1 MRLQRA
7 ARSGRISRSTGA
19 IGGGGGGGGLSL
31 PAASAP
37 PSFFGGAAG
46 STPTLPWTGLGGRV
60 GGEVAI
66 GVWFNEGGTASSGGA
81 ITTGGA
87 DAADMEILIDTGLI
101 GGSQRMVVFKALA
114 PLATNP
120 DQSLTLSGTPG
131 LDLIA
136 FHVFS
141 GVQYEHVQIAD
152 DNPPNN
158 EFPRS
163 GVAFP
168 QAGFTAGTEPTPT
181 IYPPALAYPANYGY
195 TVLYG
200 ATDDG
205 TPVAIETH
213 TAISGGSTSSGSDL
227 SCGNITV
234 EDVALLSN
242 SQGFQF
248 SDLTSGAHLARLSP
262 VIAIPGAA

>member
-7 ARSGRISRSTGA
+7 ARGGRFSRSTGA
-19 IGGGGGGGGLSL
+19 IGGGGGGGGLPS
-31 PAASAP
+31 ASAP

-46 STPTLPWTGLGGRV
+46 STLALPWTGLGGRV

-66 GVWFNEGGTASSGGA
+66 GVWFNEGVSGSTGE

-87 DAADMEILIDTGLI
+87 DAADMEILYDTGLI
-101 GGSQRMVVFKALA
+101 SGSKRMVVFKALA

-120 DQSLTLSGTPG
+120 DQSLTLAGSAG

-136 FHVFS
+136 IHVFS

-152 DNPPNN
+152 DTDPNN
-158 EFPRS
+158 VGAS
-163 GVAFP
+163 STLGFP
-168 QAGFTAGTEPTPT
+168 QGGFTAGEELTPT
-181 IYPPALAYPANYGY
+181 LYPPPIAYPANYGY

-213 TAISGGSTSSGSDL
+213 TSISGGSTQSGSDL
-227 SCGNITV
+227 CCGNITV

-248 SDLTSGAHLARLSP
+248 SDFTSGAHIAHLSP
-262 VIAIPGAA
+262 PIAIPGAA